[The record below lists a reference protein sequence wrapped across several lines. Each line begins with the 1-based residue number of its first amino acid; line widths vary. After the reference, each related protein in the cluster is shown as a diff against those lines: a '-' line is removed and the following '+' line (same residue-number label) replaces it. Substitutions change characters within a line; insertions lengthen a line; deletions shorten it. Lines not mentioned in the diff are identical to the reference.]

1 MEFKLSSIDEDDLVG
16 CSELYVATF
25 RESPWNE
32 EWSMEDAFERL
43 SDFLA
48 CPKSLA
54 IKAMRNGNICGFLFG
69 KIQQWNGAVY
79 YDLEEICVSNTIQ
92 RQGVG
97 KILMGKLEEMLIEKG
112 VSRVYLI
119 TQRDS
124 APSSFYTALGF
135 SENQS
140 LMVMGKKIG

>member
-32 EWSMEDAFERL
+32 EWSTEDAFERL
-43 SDFLA
+43 GDFLA
-48 CPKSLA
+48 CPKPLA

-140 LMVMGKKIG
+140 VMVMGKKIG

>member
-1 MEFKLSSIDEDDLVG
+1 
-16 CSELYVATF
+16 
-25 RESPWNE
+25 
-32 EWSMEDAFERL
+32 MEDAFERL

-48 CPKSLA
+48 APKSLA

-69 KIQQWNGAVY
+69 KIQQWNGVAY

-97 KILMGKLEEMLIEKG
+97 KSLMDKLEKTLIEKS
-112 VSRVYLI
+112 VSRIYLI
-119 TQRDS
+119 TQRNSD
-124 APSSFYTALGF
+124 PSSFYSALGF